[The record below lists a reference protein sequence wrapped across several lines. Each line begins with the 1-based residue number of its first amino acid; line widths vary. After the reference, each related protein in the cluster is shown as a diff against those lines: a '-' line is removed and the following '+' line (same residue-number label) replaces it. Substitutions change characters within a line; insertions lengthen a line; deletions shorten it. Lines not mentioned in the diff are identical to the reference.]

1 MQPITN
7 EDLFAMVCAATQD
20 VFATMLNLE
29 LRVGNGY
36 VDTTAAVSA
45 NGIVSF
51 VGLAG
56 AWAGTGSISCSA
68 QVACRISSQLMMS
81 EYTAV
86 DDDVLDALAEVT
98 NMIIGNV
105 KTALEER
112 VGPMGLSIPTVI
124 YGRNFTSRT
133 LGKQDWAIVPFEF
146 EQERMEIQV
155 CLTPQKESMRP
166 RAAFIGEG
174 TLQI

>member
-7 EDLFAMVCAATQD
+7 EDLFAMVCGATQE

-29 LRVGNGY
+29 LQVGNGY
-36 VDTTAAVSA
+36 VDNAAAVST

-68 QVACRISSQLMMS
+68 SFACKISSQLMMS

-133 LGKQDWAIVPFEF
+133 LGKQEWAIVPFRYGNEH
-146 EQERMEIQV
+146 MEIQV
-155 CLTPQKESMRP
+155 CLSPQKEGMRP
-166 RAAFIGEG
+166 RPAFAGES